1 MPIEE
6 EKEYT
11 SKAALIV
18 TEAIY
23 KFIRR
28 NLKLQ
33 HLDLTRCN
41 LSQVMVGRIGLGV
54 KCSQSMMAVHF
65 TDNPGVT
72 PSIRAFLQVKFKA
85 KVPPEPTQSISNAFI
100 EEEAGLKQTTS

>member
-1 MPIEE
+1 VPIEE

-54 KCSQSMMAVHF
+54 KCS
-65 TDNPGVT
+65 
-72 PSIRAFLQVKFKA
+72 
-85 KVPPEPTQSISNAFI
+85 
-100 EEEAGLKQTTS
+100 